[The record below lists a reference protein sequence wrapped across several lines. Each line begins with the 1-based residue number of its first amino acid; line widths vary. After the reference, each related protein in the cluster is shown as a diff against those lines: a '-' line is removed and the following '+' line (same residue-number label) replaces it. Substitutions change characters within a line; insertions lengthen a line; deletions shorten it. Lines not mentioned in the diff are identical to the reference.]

1 MLTANQILDLS
12 AIKAILPHRNPVLML
27 DRVQVVEAN
36 HLIGLKNLSINEPFF
51 QGHFPGHPIMPGVLQ
66 IEAMKQLAEIAVR
79 GELDPSGNNDV
90 YMWKLSKAKFRNPNV
105 PGDRAKVE
113 ITVNSIED
121 GAAAITG
128 SVSNSGGVTCE
139 AQFTLKMRPKTAP
152 TEMPELFNEYDRAA
166 GYAKEIGDVV
176 AVMPHR
182 FPFLLIDGISKMEDA
197 RAVAVK
203 NLTGGEAMFMHAA
216 EDYAIM
222 PETILCEIL
231 AQAGCACVLAR
242 PENAGKLGLFAAL
255 MDAESFAPVYP
266 GDQLVVDVDLPP
278 ARKSFGKGSGKIYVN
293 GKVVFQSSLMF
304 AIVDPAQQ

>member
-1 MLTANQILDLS
+1 MLQANTILDLS

-27 DRVQVVEAN
+27 DRVQVVEAD
-36 HLIGLKNLSINEPFF
+36 HLIGVKNLSINEPFF

-79 GELDPSGNNDV
+79 GELDPEGCNDV
-90 YMWKLSKAKFRNPNV
+90 YLWKLAKAKFRNPNV

-113 ITVNSIED
+113 VKVESITD
-121 GAAAITG
+121 GVAVING
-128 SVSNSGGVTCE
+128 SVCNSGGVTCE
-139 AQFTLKMRPKTAP
+139 AQFSLKMRAKSAP
-152 TEMPELFNEYDRAA
+152 SEMPEMFNDYDRAA
-166 GYAKEIGDVV
+166 GFAKEIGDVV

-182 FPFLLIDGISKMEDA
+182 FPFLLIDGIRIMEEA

-216 EDYAIM
+216 EDYAVM
-222 PETILCEIL
+222 PETVLCEIL

-242 PENAGKLGLFAAL
+242 PENNGKLGLFAAL

-278 ARKSFGKGSGKIYVN
+278 ARKAFGKGSGKIYVN

-304 AIVDPAQQ
+304 AIVDPA

>member
-1 MLTANQILDLS
+1 MLQANQVLDLS
-12 AIKAILPHRNPVLML
+12 AIKAILPHRNPNLML
-27 DRVQVVEAN
+27 DRVQVVEPN
-36 HLIGLKNLSINEPFF
+36 HLIGVKNLSINEPFF

-66 IEAMKQLAEIAVR
+66 VEAMKQLAELAVR
-79 GELDPSGNNDV
+79 SELDPENTGDV
-90 YMWKLSKAKFRNPNV
+90 YLWKLSKAKFRNPNI

-113 ITVNSIED
+113 ITVNGIED

-128 SVSNSGGVTCE
+128 TVSNSSGVTCE

-152 TEMPELFNEYDRAA
+152 TAMPQLFNEYDRAS
-166 GYAKEIGDVV
+166 GYAKEVGDVV

-182 FPFLLIDGISKMEDA
+182 FPFLLIDGIIKMEETK
-197 RAVAVK
+197 AVAVK

-222 PETILCEIL
+222 PESILCEIM

-278 ARKSFGKGSGKIYVN
+278 ARKSFGKGTGKIYVD
-293 GKVVFQSSLMF
+293 GKLVFTSSLMF
-304 AIVDPAQQ
+304 AIVDPA

>member
-1 MLTANQILDLS
+1 MLKVNQTLDLS
-12 AIKAILPHRNPVLML
+12 AIKAILPQRNPILML
-27 DRVQVVEAN
+27 DRVQVLAAD
-36 HLIGLKNLSINEPFF
+36 HLIGVKNLSMNEPFF

-66 IEAMKQLAEIAVR
+66 VEAMKQLAEIAVR
-79 GELDPSGNNDV
+79 GELDPEGQGDV
-90 YMWKLSKAKFRNPNV
+90 YLWKLAKAKFRNPNL

-113 ITVNSIED
+113 IVVNSIED
-121 GAAAITG
+121 GAAAVTG
-128 SVSNSGGVTCE
+128 SVSNSNGVTCE
-139 AQFTLKMRPKTAP
+139 AQFTLKMRAKSAP
-152 TEMPELFNEYDRAA
+152 TAMPELFTDFDRKA
-166 GYAKEIGDVV
+166 GYTREVSDIMK
-176 AVMPHR
+176 VMPHR
-182 FPFLLIDGISKMEDA
+182 FPFLLIDGLQHVDEA

-222 PETILCEIL
+222 PETILCEIM

-278 ARKSFGKGSGKIYVN
+278 ARKTFGKGTGKIYVD
-293 GKVVFQSSLMF
+293 GKLVFTSSLMF
-304 AIVDPAQQ
+304 AIVDPA